1 MSNDTPTPV
10 NVIGSDI
17 IFDNGE
23 LDNFMA
29 SSNKLMKSLKENTDD
44 RAVPQEAGAEHA
56 ACYQSIDDKVLEYLR
71 KVSANLREDTP

>member
-1 MSNDTPTPV
+1 
-10 NVIGSDI
+10 
-17 IFDNGE
+17 
-23 LDNFMA
+23 MA